1 MLRGAIALLLLASPA
16 AARVW
21 QVGPQAEL
29 KLPSNAARV
38 AEAGDTVAIAP
49 GEYFDCAVWNQDRL
63 TITGAGDGVVLTDQ
77 TCQGKAIFVVNGT
90 DVTISRIT
98 FSRARVGDGNGA
110 GIRAQGGSLAVR
122 DSRFV
127 NNQAGILMAGN
138 PAANLTVADS
148 RFEAN
153 GACEAGRCT
162 ASLMV
167 GGIASLRVERS
178 VFTAARGGALVQSGA
193 AHTEIRESRLEDGP
207 DGHASA
213 LLEVMAPGSVVVVGN
228 ALQKGP
234 GATGPAA
241 IALRRGGNAAGEL
254 RFRGNTLRNDTGAA
268 AVFVLDWTSGDP
280 VLEANTIPA
289 GDTAV
294 SSQGVL
300 RNRASSAAHGA
311 VDSARDVAKWARRT
325 ARSVLAF

>member
-1 MLRGAIALLLLASPA
+1 MRCFVAALLLLASP

-38 AEAGDTVAIAP
+38 AEAGDTVVIAP
-49 GEYFDCAVWNQDRL
+49 GEYLDCAVWNQDRL
-63 TITGAGDGVVLTDQ
+63 TIRSSGPGVVLTDR

-90 DVTISRIT
+90 DVAISGIT
-98 FSRARVGDGNGA
+98 FTRARVGDGNGA
-110 GIRAQGGSLAVR
+110 GIRAQGGNLAVR

-127 NNQAGILMAGN
+127 NNQAGILMAAN
-138 PAANLTVADS
+138 PAASLTVADS

-153 GACEAGRCT
+153 GACDGGRCT

-167 GGIASLRVERS
+167 GDIASLRIERS
-178 VFTAARGGALVQSGA
+178 VFAAARGGMLVQSGA
-193 AHTEIRESRLEDGP
+193 GHTEIRDSRLEDGP
-207 DGHASA
+207 DGHAAA
-213 LLEVMAPGSVVVVGN
+213 LLEVTAPGSVAVVGN

-241 IALRRGGNAAGEL
+241 IALRHGGNAVGEL

-268 AVFVLDWTSGDP
+268 AVFVLDWTSGNP
-280 VLEANTIPA
+280 LLEANTIPA

-300 RNRASSAAHGA
+300 RNRAGSAAHTA
-311 VDSARDVAKWARRT
+311 VDAAWDVARWAKRT